1 MFVIS
6 NENAKIQIISDI
18 YNIFITKKGK
28 EYPKPDAKQRCRE
41 SGQWAKMKKAP
52 HDKNIGG
59 GCNRKCLTTWPE

>member
-28 EYPKPDAKQRCRE
+28 EYPKLDAKQRCRE
-41 SGQWAKMKKAP
+41 SGQWAKMEKAP
-52 HDKNIGG
+52 HDKNIVG
-59 GCNRKCLTTWPE
+59 GCNRMCLTTWPE

>member
-28 EYPKPDAKQRCRE
+28 EYSKPDAKQRCRE

-52 HDKNIGG
+52 TTKTSGG
-59 GCNRKCLTTWPE
+59 AVTESV

>member
-41 SGQWAKMKKAP
+41 SGQWAKMKKQGFYADLSCHNS
-52 HDKNIGG
+52 HD
-59 GCNRKCLTTWPE
+59 

>member
-41 SGQWAKMKKAP
+41 SGQCAKMKKAP

-59 GCNRKCLTTWPE
+59 GCNRMCLTTWPE

>member
-28 EYPKPDAKQRCRE
+28 EYPKQDAKQRCRE
-41 SGQWAKMKKAP
+41 SGQWAKTKKAP
-52 HDKNIGG
+52 HDKNIVG
-59 GCNRKCLTTWPE
+59 GCNRKCLTTWTE

>member
-28 EYPKPDAKQRCRE
+28 EYSKQDAKQRCRE
-41 SGQWAKMKKAP
+41 SGQWTKMKKAP
-52 HDKNIGG
+52 HDKNIGR

>member
-41 SGQWAKMKKAP
+41 RRQWAKMKKP
-52 HDKNIGG
+52 P
-59 GCNRKCLTTWPE
+59 TTKTSWGAVTESV

>member
-28 EYPKPDAKQRCRE
+28 EYSKPEAKQRCRE
-41 SGQWAKMKKAP
+41 SGQWAKLKKAP
-52 HDKNIGG
+52 HDKKSGG
-59 GCNRKCLTTWPE
+59 AVTESV

>member
-52 HDKNIGG
+52 PRQNHRGG
-59 GCNRKCLTTWPE
+59 L